1 MHEFVLYFVQILLQK
16 ERDEVSA
23 ASSGNLPPPVFHSE
37 IPFSRLNNSC
47 LEENKCI
54 VVSSDECNR
63 IETPSKEQSRTG
75 TPSIERS
82 RAGRPLQICSPYAE
96 RVRVETPS
104 RSEILKIS
112 SLISGTSMP
121 VPAVPVLMMSP
132 NAEVDLGHD
141 KYYLGSSG
149 SAVFGLSP
157 YTLSQYYQIGDSQL
171 QNVSPTR
178 LLRSVRMKDERYLEE
193 SVSRA
198 TTSFNIPA
206 DSHREESILPLHT
219 KAELQGYTEQYS
231 FDKRSRSLA
240 RACESLLEEKRADT
254 DLDSV
259 SSSDT
264 VEKRKNDS
272 MKVVEVDS
280 EDEDTNRRKWRSNA
294 LDDIRNDDLPRMIDK
309 ERHCMWGSPLIVSGI
324 VLMLFFNAV

>member
-1 MHEFVLYFVQILLQK
+1 MHEFVLYFLQILLQK

-37 IPFSRLNNSC
+37 IPISRLNNSC

-54 VVSSDECNR
+54 VTPSNECNR

-82 RAGRPLQICSPYAE
+82 RAGRPLQIGSPYAE
-96 RVRVETPS
+96 RVRIETPS
-104 RSEILKIS
+104 RSEILKVY
-112 SLISGTSMP
+112 SLISGTSVP
-121 VPAVPVLMMSP
+121 VSAVPVLMMSP
-132 NAEVDLGHD
+132 NAGEVGLGHD
-141 KYYLGSSG
+141 KYYLGSPG
-149 SAVFGLSP
+149 SAVFGLPP
-157 YTLSQYYQIGDSQL
+157 YSLSQYYQIGDRQL

-178 LLRSVRMKDERYLEE
+178 LLRQVRMKDERYLEE

-198 TTSFNIPA
+198 TTSFNIPV
-206 DSHREESILPLHT
+206 DSHREESILPLRA
-219 KAELQGYTEQYS
+219 KVELHGYTEQYS
-231 FDKRSRSLA
+231 FDKRSLSLA
-240 RACESLLEEKRADT
+240 RSCESLLEEKRADT

-280 EDEDTNRRKWRSNA
+280 EDEDTNMRKWRSNA
-294 LDDIRNDDLPRMIDK
+294 LDVIQNDDLPRMIDK

-324 VLMLFFNAV
+324 VLLLF